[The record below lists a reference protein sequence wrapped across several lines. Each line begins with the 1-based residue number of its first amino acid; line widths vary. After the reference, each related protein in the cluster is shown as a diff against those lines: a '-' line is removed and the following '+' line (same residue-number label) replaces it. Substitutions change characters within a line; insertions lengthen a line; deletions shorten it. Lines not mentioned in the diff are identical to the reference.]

1 MGPTCHSREEGETL
15 EGVQEVRSA
24 ADRLTACMNRLA
36 QGAQDTCMYT
46 DRWRP
51 ELSRNNFAVENKFE
65 PPPLPPLFPD
75 SHPNPE
81 LVVPLCVVD
90 LPRDQEVHPHIDAL
104 LQCRLRGKIDN
115 NGVIS
120 AFLEERINVG
130 VNFLVWGEIDHT
142 KRDYK
147 FGVGMTVG
155 A

>member
-1 MGPTCHSREEGETL
+1 
-15 EGVQEVRSA
+15 
-24 ADRLTACMNRLA
+24 MNRLA

-104 LQCRLRGKIDN
+104 LQEGRDDPVVVNLPPEATLPQ
-115 NGVIS
+115 GVV
-120 AFLEERINVG
+120 EERG
-130 VNFLVWGEIDHT
+130 FFF
-142 KRDYK
+142 R
-147 FGVGMTVG
+147 
-155 A
+155 